1 MKHRF
6 AYPLAALLMAGSAV
20 PASASLTT
28 PQLVASAACPDCID
42 YRVVGVCYWLL
53 CTPFGCSVKTSVKVR
68 HFIPQVV
75 VSAYRQPGDNP
86 WREVAML
93 SRSALGGLADGG
105 GENQQK
111 RGQRKDNVRYRSVD
125 AIGHPAASLIG
136 QQTSGYSCKGAAT
149 AWQPYFLSNLDALM
163 WRTGLPESVY
173 PEALTPGRR
182 EIGATTAGN
191 MWGNVYPRSG
201 FVTQTD
207 DYKAAAVTAQ
217 RAADIITRPG
227 QIHVYRTLKA
237 NASAGYW
244 PPDPVTENTG
254 TRNHKWQRLAP
265 KVSMSCAAFPDRAFS
280 YAEDGNYAWALWQPF
295 AWLQKARPDVSF
307 QHRYWWLL
315 TSGSDHDQNDDV
327 STHVSRQP
335 GAVQR
340 FSQRG
345 GFTGVF
351 HEQLRQ

>member
-20 PASASLTT
+20 PASASLAT

-295 AWLQKARPDVSF
+295 ACCKKRGQTFLF
-307 QHRYWWLL
+307 
-315 TSGSDHDQNDDV
+315 
-327 STHVSRQP
+327 STDI
-335 GAVQR
+335 
-340 FSQRG
+340 G
-345 GFTGVF
+345 GY
-351 HEQLRQ
+351 

>member
-1 MKHRF
+1 MQR
-6 AYPLAALLMAGSAV
+6 LLIII
-20 PASASLTT
+20 ASLVLAGQACADVVLYTDRHHPPLDND
-28 PQLVASAACPDCID
+28 PQVTVVWLDAPDTAQQQIFGNLALEPDKAERQAKVLPQSPNWARQQARIVDARQGVLKARNWTFARCPPWCLTIAMWCTAPRIFSVRRRCAQGAGHEASVCLSTGRAADGGKRRTRIRLADHAPTCRQRRVPDCID

-173 PEALTPGRR
+173 PEALTPGGGKSAQPLPGTC
-182 EIGATTAGN
+182 GATSIPVPALSHRRT
-191 MWGNVYPRSG
+191 
-201 FVTQTD
+201 T
-207 DYKAAAVTAQ
+207 
-217 RAADIITRPG
+217 IRP
-227 QIHVYRTLKA
+227 L
-237 NASAGYW
+237 
-244 PPDPVTENTG
+244 P
-254 TRNHKWQRLAP
+254 
-265 KVSMSCAAFPDRAFS
+265 
-280 YAEDGNYAWALWQPF
+280 
-295 AWLQKARPDVSF
+295 
-307 QHRYWWLL
+307 
-315 TSGSDHDQNDDV
+315 
-327 STHVSRQP
+327 
-335 GAVQR
+335 
-340 FSQRG
+340 
-345 GFTGVF
+345 
-351 HEQLRQ
+351 

>member
-163 WRTGLPESVY
+163 WRT
-173 PEALTPGRR
+173 
-182 EIGATTAGN
+182 
-191 MWGNVYPRSG
+191 
-201 FVTQTD
+201 
-207 DYKAAAVTAQ
+207 
-217 RAADIITRPG
+217 
-227 QIHVYRTLKA
+227 
-237 NASAGYW
+237 
-244 PPDPVTENTG
+244 
-254 TRNHKWQRLAP
+254 
-265 KVSMSCAAFPDRAFS
+265 
-280 YAEDGNYAWALWQPF
+280 
-295 AWLQKARPDVSF
+295 
-307 QHRYWWLL
+307 
-315 TSGSDHDQNDDV
+315 
-327 STHVSRQP
+327 
-335 GAVQR
+335 
-340 FSQRG
+340 
-345 GFTGVF
+345 
-351 HEQLRQ
+351 

>member
-1 MKHRF
+1 
-6 AYPLAALLMAGSAV
+6 
-20 PASASLTT
+20 
-28 PQLVASAACPDCID
+28 
-42 YRVVGVCYWLL
+42 
-53 CTPFGCSVKTSVKVR
+53 
-68 HFIPQVV
+68 
-75 VSAYRQPGDNP
+75 
-86 WREVAML
+86 
-93 SRSALGGLADGG
+93 
-105 GENQQK
+105 
-111 RGQRKDNVRYRSVD
+111 
-125 AIGHPAASLIG
+125 
-136 QQTSGYSCKGAAT
+136 YSCKGAAT

-254 TRNHKWQRLAP
+254 TRNHKWQR
-265 KVSMSCAAFPDRAFS
+265 
-280 YAEDGNYAWALWQPF
+280 
-295 AWLQKARPDVSF
+295 
-307 QHRYWWLL
+307 
-315 TSGSDHDQNDDV
+315 
-327 STHVSRQP
+327 
-335 GAVQR
+335 
-340 FSQRG
+340 
-345 GFTGVF
+345 
-351 HEQLRQ
+351 